1 MPVSPRA
8 KKITVD
14 IPQSLYRRTVEIVRE
29 RHMTTSELV
38 REAMEQ
44 YLDAIRQKKLEN
56 ELAEGY
62 IANAALS
69 EQVHKEFQFVDA
81 EQDR

>member
-1 MPVSPRA
+1 MAAAAPAR

-14 IPQSLYRRTVEIVRE
+14 IPQSLYKRTEEVLHE
-29 RHMTTSELV
+29 RHITTSELV

-44 YLDAIRQKKLEN
+44 YLDTLWHKKLEE

-69 EQVHKEFQFVDA
+69 EQVHREFEFADA
-81 EQDR
+81 ELD